1 MFSYRHAFHAGN
13 HADVLKHV
21 VLLQV
26 LQYVCQ
32 KETPVFYID
41 THAGAGM
48 YALHRA
54 EAQKNREFESG
65 IGRLWKESGLPGQLD
80 GYMGVIRA
88 LNPDGVLRFY
98 PGSPYFARQALRDQD
113 RLRLFEWHTAESK
126 VLSDCFDRLDRHAA
140 ANGQKRTSRG
150 RQVII
155 EKKDGF
161 SALKSQLPPPSRR
174 AVVLI
179 DPPYE
184 DKQDYRR
191 VISALVDAARRFAE
205 GIYMVWYPLV
215 ERPESK
221 RFPGQ
226 LRQLPVKEW
235 LDVTLTVCRP
245 ATGGFGLCGSGL
257 FIMNP
262 PWKLDVYLN
271 ELLPVLQSLLG
282 QDSSSCYQVVT
293 GNGALP
299 GKEKAR

>member
-26 LQYVCQ
+26 LQYVSQ
-32 KETPVFYID
+32 KAAPVFYID

-65 IGRLWKESGLPGQLD
+65 IGRLWQESTLPPELD
-80 GYMGVIRA
+80 SYLGMIRT
-88 LNPDGVLRFY
+88 LNPDGVLRYY
-98 PGSPYFARQALRDQD
+98 PGSPYFAGQALRDQD
-113 RLRLFEWHTAESK
+113 RLRLFEWHAAESE
-126 VLSDCFDRLDRHAA
+126 VLADCFDRLDRHAA
-140 ANGQKRTSRG
+140 ANGLKRTGRG
-150 RQVII
+150 RRVMV

-161 SALKSQLPPPSRR
+161 SALKGQLPPPSRR

-191 VISALVDAARRFAE
+191 VISALTDAVRRFAG
-205 GIYMVWYPLV
+205 GIYIVWYPIV
-215 ERPESK
+215 SRPESK

-226 LRQLPVKEW
+226 LRQLPAKEW
-235 LDVTLTVCRP
+235 LDVTLTVSRP
-245 ATGGFGLCGSGL
+245 AAGGFGLYGSGL

-262 PWKLDVYLN
+262 PWKLSAYLTS
-271 ELLPVLQSLLG
+271 LLPVLQSLLG
-282 QDSSSCYQVVT
+282 QDSSSCSEIAT
-293 GNGALP
+293 GSGVLSKRE
-299 GKEKAR
+299 G